1 MSDEIS
7 VSVVI
12 PTWNA
17 AKFVEQVL
25 HCLRLQEGVS
35 FEVLV
40 VDNGVVNDE
49 TEKVVESF
57 KKNSQAGDQKG
68 SAAWKDLRYLRF
80 EKQLGYAGAVNA
92 GTKEAKYPLVASI
105 NNDNLPEPSWLKE
118 LLAEYLRQKQ
128 KGSEAIVTS
137 LVKRE
142 GFDDVLESKINIFGR
157 IVRPANGSTKKST
170 NESVE
175 KFSNDSQQG
184 NKEHSVFHPDGS
196 AFLFNKEVFGLPYD
210 EDYFIYHEDVYLGW
224 RERLE
229 GRQVFMAIKSKAKTF
244 DGGSTRRIAYKT
256 AFFTERNRWLNYFLF
271 LSRSNLLRLL
281 PALFFDLLLKLVFGS
296 NRKAKFDAWVWLFT
310 HPEVIAEK
318 RKAIQSQRKVED
330 EKILSEISSTYQTGN
345 AFLNRIFSSVLRI
358 CGVRLGL

>member
-25 HCLRLQEGVS
+25 HCLKLQEGVS

-49 TEKVVESF
+49 TEKLVESF
-57 KKNSQAGDQKG
+57 EKNTQTASSNSLAT
-68 SAAWKDLRYLRF
+68 WNDLRYLRF

-92 GTKEAKYPLVASI
+92 GTKAAKYPLVASI
-105 NNDNLPEPSWLKE
+105 NNDNLPEPTWLKE

-128 KGSEAIVTS
+128 KGNESIVTS

-157 IVRPANGSTKKST
+157 IVRPANRST
-170 NESVE
+170 NRSVNTLVE
-175 KFSNDSQQG
+175 KSSNGLQEG
-184 NKEHSVFHPDGS
+184 KKEHLVFHPDGS

-224 RERLE
+224 RARLE
-229 GRQVFMAIKSKAKTF
+229 GRQVFMAVNSKAKTF

-271 LSRSNLLRLL
+271 LSKSNLLRLL
-281 PALFFDLLLKLVFGS
+281 PALFFDLLLKFVFGS

-318 RKAIQSQRKVED
+318 RQAIQGQRKVED

-345 AFLNRIFSSVLRI
+345 SFLNLIFSSLLRV
-358 CGVRLGL
+358 CGVRLGA